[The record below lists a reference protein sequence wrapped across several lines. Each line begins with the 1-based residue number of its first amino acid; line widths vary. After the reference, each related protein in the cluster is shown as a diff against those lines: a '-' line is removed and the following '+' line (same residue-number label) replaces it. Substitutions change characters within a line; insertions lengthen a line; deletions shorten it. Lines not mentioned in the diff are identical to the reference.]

1 CLPVY
6 RFCHS
11 LERKTT
17 GCEGG
22 ICSNLSLDKTFVLI
36 FLQCWGAPDLHSAMK
51 RTEDMVIGLSGIQH
65 LEDDSREVSRAV
77 WPEHHSKRKQGS
89 PKLTSLNTILHPPL
103 KRSQGVLLL
112 CSWNSPGRN
121 TGGIFLTPGID
132 PHLLQ
137 CRQIVY

>member
-1 CLPVY
+1 MCVCRN

-103 KRSQGVLLL
+103 KRSQGARRCAPVF
-112 CSWNSPGRN
+112 PPEQR
-121 TGGIFLTPGID
+121 
-132 PHLLQ
+132 
-137 CRQIVY
+137 

>member
-1 CLPVY
+1 MCVCRNTVY

-51 RTEDMVIGLSGIQH
+51 RTEDTVIGLSGIQH
-65 LEDDSREVSRAV
+65 LEGDSREGPAAARRSSRRSSGGFFTTEPPDYGIGV
-77 WPEHHSKRKQGS
+77 RKQ
-89 PKLTSLNTILHPPL
+89 I
-103 KRSQGVLLL
+103 
-112 CSWNSPGRN
+112 
-121 TGGIFLTPGID
+121 
-132 PHLLQ
+132 
-137 CRQIVY
+137 